1 MSIVRQK
8 TAQEQFRCRVSAGVL
23 VYEQILPAAGGANNY
38 QLADRQV
45 VQKAWA
51 GFYTRPVEKA
61 VL

>member
-8 TAQEQFRCRVSAGVL
+8 SAQEQFRCRVTAGVL

-38 QLADRQV
+38 QLTDRRV

-51 GFYTRPVEKA
+51 DFYSRPAEKA